1 MTWPRRVVPGTT
13 YLLTRRCTQRRFML
27 VPRGIVPKLFGYC
40 VALAAER
47 HGILVHAITCMSN
60 HWHAVLTD
68 PHGCIPEFSR
78 DVHSLIARA
87 LNAHLGRWEALW
99 SSQRLSLV
107 ELVDAPDVWDK
118 LVYTLTNPVEAGL
131 VSRSADW
138 PGLRTRPADLVREPR
153 VFRRPRTTFFR
164 RSRLPQEVRLPLTVP
179 PLLAPCD
186 APTLARELQ
195 ERVAAREA
203 AIRDRMEASGRR
215 FMGALNVLRQRRDA
229 RPKTHERRR
238 GCDPSVASRDR
249 TRRLGALERLRR
261 FRDAYRAALDRW
273 RQRAGPVRFPEGTYK
288 MRSYPAVLCGRAPP
302 LSCQAA

>member
-47 HGILVHAITCMSN
+47 HGILVHAVTCMSN
-60 HWHAVLTD
+60 HWHAVVTD
-68 PHGCIPEFSR
+68 PHGRIPEFSR
-78 DVHSLIARA
+78 DVHSLSARA

-131 VSRSADW
+131 VARSAQW
-138 PGLRTRPADLVREPR
+138 PGLRTRPIDVTREPR
-153 VFRRPRTTFFR
+153 VFKRPRTRFFR
-164 RSRLPQEVRLPLTVP
+164 RSGLPTKVRLHVTVP
-179 PLLAPCD
+179 PRLEPCD
-186 APTLARELQ
+186 AHAFAQELQ
-195 ERVAAREA
+195 ERVTAREA
-203 AIRDRMEASGRR
+203 AIREKREAAGRG
-215 FMGALNVLRQRRDA
+215 FMGAHEVRRQRRDA
-229 RPKTHERRR
+229 RPKTHELRR
-238 GCDPSVASRDR
+238 GRHPAVASRDR

-261 FRDAYRAALDRW
+261 FRDAYRAALERW
-273 RQRAGPVRFPEGTYK
+273 RQRTGPVRFPEGTYK
-288 MRSYPAVLCGRAPP
+288 MRDYPGVIGDRAPP
-302 LSCQAA
+302 VSC